1 MANTINADNGVSS
14 GSAGLKE
21 TADSSGILA
30 LQTNGTTAV
39 TVDTSQNV
47 GIGTA
52 SPTTKLDVRGTLKS
66 VVVSGQNAS
75 FLSNTSQINIGDVS
89 GVPYIQGANQAG
101 SNSGLAFYNY
111 SSEAMR
117 IDSSGR
123 LLIGTT
129 SGTRKLTVY
138 ENASQVDISIVSST
152 TGVAVIQMGDTAAD
166 NQGQIIYRNST
177 DAMEFGVN
185 GAERMRIDSSGNL
198 LVGYTTSNGSYKL
211 QVNSQIFATSAVI
224 ATSDGRYKK
233 DIQSLDG
240 ALELV
245 TQLNPVQ
252 FSWKQHPI
260 HNFDTSF
267 PTLGFIAQEVK
278 QVLANKPYLNS
289 IIKINQCVIEPEEK
303 DIDGNITKEAVLEEF
318 LGIAESNII
327 ALLTKSI
334 QEQQI
339 FITKLTERI
348 AALEAK

>member
-21 TADSSGILA
+21 TADSSGVLA

-52 SPTTKLDVRGTLKS
+52 SPAAKLEVSTTTAATNFRFSGNNFAGGNFYGTS
-66 VVVSGQNAS
+66 V
-75 FLSNTSQINIGDVS
+75 NTSGVFLGLDS
-89 GVPYIQGANQAG
+89 GGGFTTNVRDAGYQA
-101 SNSGLAFYNY
+101 F
-111 SSEAMR
+111 
-117 IDSSGR
+117 
-123 LLIGTT
+123 
-129 SGTRKLTVY
+129 
-138 ENASQVDISIVSST
+138 ST
-152 TGVAVIQMGDTAAD
+152 TNT
-166 NQGQIIYRNST
+166 
-177 DAMEFGVN
+177 
-185 GAERMRIDSSGNL
+185 ERMRIDSSGNL
-198 LVGYTTSNGSYKL
+198 LVGYTTSNGAYKL
-211 QVNSQIFATSAVI
+211 QVNSQIFATSAII

-278 QVLANKPYLNS
+278 QVLIDKPYLNS
-289 IIKINQCVIEPEEK
+289 VIKVNQCVIEPEEK
-303 DIDGNITKEAVLEEF
+303 NNDGNITKEAVTEEF
-318 LGIAESNII
+318 LGIAEGNML
-327 ALLTKSI
+327 ALLTKAI
-334 QEQQI
+334 QELA
-339 FITKLTERI
+339 TRVK
-348 AALEAK
+348 ALESK